1 VTWQSEDTEILD
13 RRRMEE
19 AVKARVD
26 RSLCIGSAM
35 CVSIA
40 PDVFE
45 LDNQGQSHA
54 INPDPG
60 DDDLLREVA
69 ESCPVL
75 AIVLEDDEG
84 NQVFP

>member
-1 VTWQSEDTEILD
+1 
-13 RRRMEE
+13 
-19 AVKARVD
+19 
-26 RSLCIGSAM
+26 M

-60 DDDLLREVA
+60 DDDLLQEVA

-84 NQVFP
+84 HQVFP